1 MKRRI
6 LPLALVLGVI
16 GCAQAAEYTDV
27 NRTAS
32 QISFTY
38 KQLGQRVYGTFGDF
52 EGTLSFDTQKPE
64 SGHALLKIQLASI
77 DAGSPDANDELQ
89 RASWFDTA
97 TYPVGVYEST
107 AVKALGDNRFNISG
121 NLTIKGTTRPV
132 AVNVVLKELDGI
144 GVFDGEFILRRGDFR
159 IGEGEWPATAWCPT
173 TSTSSSRW
181 SRPSVSARTA
191 WPRPRS
197 RSPRPSPAACPG

>member
-1 MKRRI
+1 MKRRMSPVV
-6 LPLALVLGVI
+6 LLALVFGWFST
-16 GCAQAAEYTDV
+16 AQAVEYRDV

-38 KQLGQRVYGTFGDF
+38 KQLGQRVYGTFSDF
-52 EGTLSFDTQKPE
+52 EGALTFDTQKPE
-64 SGHALLKIQLASI
+64 AGHALLKIQLASI

-107 AVKALGDNRFNISG
+107 GVTPLGDNHFKISG

-132 AVNVVLKELDGI
+132 DVDVVLKEQSGI
-144 GVFDGEFILRRGDFR
+144 GVFDGELILKRGDFK
-159 IGEGEWPATAWCPT
+159 IGEGEWAGN
-173 TSTSSSRW
+173 
-181 SRPSVSARTA
+181 SVVSDDINIKFKMVAPQR
-191 WPRPRS
+191 
-197 RSPRPSPAACPG
+197 

>member
-1 MKRRI
+1 MKRRMSPVAI
-6 LPLALVLGVI
+6 LVLILVFYSS
-16 GCAQAAEYTDV
+16 AQAVEYNDV

-38 KQLGQRVYGTFGDF
+38 KQLGQRVYGTFSAF
-52 EGTLSFDTQKPE
+52 EGTLTFDTQKPE
-64 SGHALLKIQLASI
+64 AGHALLKIQLASI

-107 AVKALGDNRFNISG
+107 GVAVLGDNRYKISG

-132 AVNVVLKELDGI
+132 DVDVVLKEQSGI
-144 GVFDGEFILRRGDFR
+144 GVFDGEFILKRGDFK
-159 IGEGEWPATAWCPT
+159 IGEGEWAGN
-173 TSTSSSRW
+173 
-181 SRPSVSARTA
+181 SVVSNDINIKFKMVAPQR
-191 WPRPRS
+191 
-197 RSPRPSPAACPG
+197 

>member
-1 MKRRI
+1 MKPFI
-6 LPLALVLGVI
+6 YLAVLLGV
-16 GCAQAAEYTDV
+16 CASAQAVEYSDV

-38 KQLGQRVYGTFGDF
+38 KQLGQRVYGTFSDF
-52 EGTLSFDTQKPE
+52 EGTLNFDTQKPE
-64 SGHALLKIQLASI
+64 AGHALLKIQLASI

-107 AVKALGDNRFNISG
+107 GVTALGDNRYTISG

-132 AVNVVLKELDGI
+132 QVDVVLKEQSGI
-144 GVFDGEFILRRGDFR
+144 GVFDGEFILKRGDFK
-159 IGEGEWPATAWCPT
+159 IGEGEWAGN
-173 TSTSSSRW
+173 
-181 SRPSVSARTA
+181 SVVSNDINIKFKMVAPQR
-191 WPRPRS
+191 
-197 RSPRPSPAACPG
+197 

>member
-6 LPLALVLGVI
+6 LTLALVLGVI
-16 GCAQAAEYTDV
+16 GCAQAAQYTDV

-144 GVFDGEFILRRGDFR
+144 GVFDGEFILKRGDFK
-159 IGEGEWPATAWCPT
+159 IGEGEWAGN
-173 TSTSSSRW
+173 
-181 SRPSVSARTA
+181 SVVSNDINIKFKMVAPQR
-191 WPRPRS
+191 
-197 RSPRPSPAACPG
+197 

>member
-1 MKRRI
+1 MKPFVYLAI
-6 LPLALVLGVI
+6 LLGFCTSAHAV
-16 GCAQAAEYTDV
+16 EYRDV

-38 KQLGQRVYGTFGDF
+38 KQLGQRVYGTFSEF
-52 EGTLSFDTQKPE
+52 EGTLTFDTQKPE
-64 SGHALLKIQLASI
+64 VGHALLKIQLASI

-107 AVKALGDNRFNISG
+107 GVTPLGDNHFRISG

-132 AVNVVLKELDGI
+132 DVDVVLKEQGGI
-144 GVFDGEFILRRGDFR
+144 GVFDGELILKRGDFK
-159 IGEGEWPATAWCPT
+159 IGEGEWAGN
-173 TSTSSSRW
+173 
-181 SRPSVSARTA
+181 SVVSNDINIKFKMVAPQR
-191 WPRPRS
+191 
-197 RSPRPSPAACPG
+197 

>member
-1 MKRRI
+1 MGIHPFFAERGMKRRI
-6 LPLALVLGVI
+6 LPLVLVLGAI
-16 GCAQAAEYTDV
+16 GCSQAAEYTDV

-144 GVFDGEFILRRGDFR
+144 GVFDGEFILKRGDFR
-159 IGEGEWPATAWCPT
+159 IGEGEWAGN
-173 TSTSSSRW
+173 
-181 SRPSVSARTA
+181 SVVSDDINIKFKMVAPQR
-191 WPRPRS
+191 
-197 RSPRPSPAACPG
+197 

>member
-1 MKRRI
+1 MKPFI
-6 LPLALVLGVI
+6 YLAVLLGV
-16 GCAQAAEYTDV
+16 CASAQAVEYTDV

-38 KQLGQRVYGTFGDF
+38 QQLGQSVYGTFGDF

-64 SGHALLKIQLASI
+64 AGHALLKIQLASI

-107 AVKALGDNRFNISG
+107 AVTPLGGNRFKISG
-121 NLTIKGTTRPV
+121 NLTIKGTTRQV
-132 AVNVVLKELDGI
+132 EVDVVLKEQDGI
-144 GVFDGEFILRRGDFR
+144 GVFDGKFILKRSDFK
-159 IGEGEWPATAWCPT
+159 IGEGEWAGN
-173 TSTSSSRW
+173 
-181 SRPSVSARTA
+181 SVVSDGIDIKFKMVAPQR
-191 WPRPRS
+191 
-197 RSPRPSPAACPG
+197 

>member
-1 MKRRI
+1 MKSRTYLAI
-6 LPLALVLGVI
+6 LLCI
-16 GCAQAAEYTDV
+16 FTSAQATQYTDV

-52 EGTLSFDTQKPE
+52 EGTLSFDTQRPE
-64 SGHALLKIQLASI
+64 AGHAVLRIQLASI

-107 AVKALGDNRFNISG
+107 GVTPLGENRFKISG
-121 NLTIKGTTRPV
+121 NLTIKGITRPV
-132 AVNVVLKELDGI
+132 AVDVVLKEQSGI
-144 GVFDGEFILRRGDFR
+144 GVFDGEFILKRGDFR
-159 IGEGEWPATAWCPT
+159 IGEGEWAGN
-173 TSTSSSRW
+173 
-181 SRPSVSARTA
+181 SVVSNDINIKFKMVAPQR
-191 WPRPRS
+191 
-197 RSPRPSPAACPG
+197 